1 MSCSALKVLE
11 EPDCLPVS
19 THAVREPQKCVLL
32 IEDSED
38 AMLYVQYAFEEFG
51 HSKYRLQWATCLTEG
66 LMELRKG
73 GIDVVLLD
81 LGLPDSSGPVA
92 YSWVRQTSDSVPVLV
107 LTGDAR
113 DETETSVFASG
124 ANDYLVKDQV
134 SGPILIDAIENAL
147 SASKKRNQSQK
158 TVLHKFTQRF
168 EWK

>member
-1 MSCSALKVLE
+1 MSTTALMLE
-11 EPDCLPVS
+11 DVDCLPVT

-51 HSKYRLQWATCLTEG
+51 QSKYRLQWATCLADG
-66 LMELRKG
+66 LVQLRAG
-73 GIDVVLLD
+73 GVDLVLLD

-92 YSWVRQTSDSVPVLV
+92 YSWVRETSKKVPILV

-113 DETETSVFASG
+113 DETESTVFASG
-124 ANDYLVKDQV
+124 ARDYLVKDQV
-134 SGPILIDAIENAL
+134 SGPILVDAIDNAL
-147 SASKKRNQSQK
+147 AAGKKRNQGPK
-158 TVLHKFTQRF
+158 TLLQKFTQRF